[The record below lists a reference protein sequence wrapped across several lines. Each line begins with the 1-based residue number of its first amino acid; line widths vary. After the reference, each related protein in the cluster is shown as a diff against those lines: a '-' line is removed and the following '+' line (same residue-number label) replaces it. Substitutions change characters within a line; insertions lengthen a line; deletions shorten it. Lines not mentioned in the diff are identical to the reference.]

1 MIDTVISEWLG
12 LRGFLP
18 LPSLCFS
25 LASSLLNSMHNLFGY
40 LLKWKAVFSYPEVLL
55 SYEL

>member
-1 MIDTVISEWLG
+1 MTDMVISEWLG

-18 LPSLCFS
+18 LPSLYFS
-25 LASSLLNSMHNLFGY
+25 LAPSLLNSIHYLFGY
-40 LLKWKAVFSYPEVLL
+40 LLKWKAVFSCPEVLL